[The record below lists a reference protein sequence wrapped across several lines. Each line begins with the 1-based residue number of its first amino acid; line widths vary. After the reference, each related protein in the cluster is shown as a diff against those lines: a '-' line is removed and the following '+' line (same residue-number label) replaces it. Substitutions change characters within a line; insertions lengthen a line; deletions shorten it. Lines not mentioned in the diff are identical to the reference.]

1 MNVGDT
7 LEMKKPHPC
16 GCSRFTL
23 LRVGADLRIKC
34 LSCGRDMILSREKV
48 EKAVKSVI
56 PAEKE

>member
-16 GCSRFTL
+16 GCNRFTL

-34 LSCGRDMILSREKV
+34 LSCGRDMILPREKV
-48 EKAVKSVI
+48 EKAVKTVI
-56 PAEKE
+56 SAEKE